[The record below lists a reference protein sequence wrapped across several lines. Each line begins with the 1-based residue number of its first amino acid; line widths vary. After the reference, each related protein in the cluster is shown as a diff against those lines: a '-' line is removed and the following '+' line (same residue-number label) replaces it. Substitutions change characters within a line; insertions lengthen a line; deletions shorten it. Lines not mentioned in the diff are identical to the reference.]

1 VTSRKDFIVKTR
13 TLHVGLLSL
22 AALATIAIVALA
34 AGDLSHLAQLVD
46 WRTAAV
52 GGLSLAEGAVAINVQ
67 TIQDQIKAYKAKRE
81 AAVAKAAEIMDL
93 SVKEG
98 RTLDEHEEQQLAEAD
113 ADVAKIDKHLG
124 LLAKREQTLISQATP
139 VTQDAGRDGNGA
151 SKGTVVDVGA
161 GRTLSV
167 KSNLPPGIRFVRVA
181 SLMADAKGNV
191 MLAAEMA
198 KTYFS
203 DTPEVVNVMKAAV
216 HLGGL
221 HKLSR
226 ANDSDLVSKAAVT
239 PVYGTDSAVAQYND
253 LETEFID
260 LLRPKTIMGRM
271 TQLRRVPFMSRMG
284 RQLTG
289 VTGAFVGEGAP
300 KPVQKLTFDNATLGY
315 AKVAVIVVLSD
326 EARKFNDINAETRV
340 RDDMVAGIATYVD
353 KRFMDPAYSAVAN
366 VSPAS
371 ITNAATRVQGGTATS
386 LAGIDAVVASAF
398 APFSTSDVDPSSAVW
413 VMSAATALKLSMRRN
428 SYDEYAYPDISI
440 NGGTWMG
447 LPVIVSSAMA
457 AVGSPTE
464 TQIALVTQSEV
475 LLAEE
480 GLAIDMSTE
489 ASLQLN
495 DAPSAGAQ
503 SLVSLWQ
510 NNLMALRAERYI
522 NWAPRRPNN
531 LGIVLIENL
540 PF

>member
-1 VTSRKDFIVKTR
+1 
-13 TLHVGLLSL
+13 
-22 AALATIAIVALA
+22 
-34 AGDLSHLAQLVD
+34 
-46 WRTAAV
+46 
-52 GGLSLAEGAVAINVQ
+52 
-67 TIQDQIKAYKAKRE
+67 
-81 AAVAKAAEIMDL
+81 
-93 SVKEG
+93 
-98 RTLDEHEEQQLAEAD
+98 
-113 ADVAKIDKHLG
+113 
-124 LLAKREQTLISQATP
+124 
-139 VTQDAGRDGNGA
+139 
-151 SKGTVVDVGA
+151 
-161 GRTLSV
+161 
-167 KSNLPPGIRFVRVA
+167 
-181 SLMADAKGNV
+181 
-191 MLAAEMA
+191 
-198 KTYFS
+198 
-203 DTPEVVNVMKAAV
+203 
-216 HLGGL
+216 
-221 HKLSR
+221 
-226 ANDSDLVSKAAVT
+226 
-239 PVYGTDSAVAQYND
+239 
-253 LETEFID
+253 
-260 LLRPKTIMGRM
+260 
-271 TQLRRVPFMSRMG
+271 
-284 RQLTG
+284 
-289 VTGAFVGEGAP
+289 
-300 KPVQKLTFDNATLGY
+300 
-315 AKVAVIVVLSD
+315 
-326 EARKFNDINAETRV
+326 
-340 RDDMVAGIATYVD
+340 
-353 KRFMDPAYSAVAN
+353 VAN